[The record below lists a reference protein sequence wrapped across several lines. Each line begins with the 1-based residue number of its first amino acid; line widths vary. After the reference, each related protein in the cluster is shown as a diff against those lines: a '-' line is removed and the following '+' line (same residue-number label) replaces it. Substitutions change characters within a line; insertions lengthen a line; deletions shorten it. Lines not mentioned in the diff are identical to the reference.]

1 MRGSSAEGQ
10 AVVLQL
16 TGRDGGEV
24 GGRFR
29 DRERAPSW
37 LLPVSRLLLSHP
49 FISAHPAQPASN
61 STMAPSTATPTDL
74 HRASAASAC
83 LACRKAKVRCL
94 ISQRRDRC
102 DRCIAN
108 ASECVFTQTKRA
120 RVRARP
126 YPQGSRREPR
136 TADVDNRHSVEEV
149 TSTGNITSLTQDEPG
164 DIPRPR
170 TSHSQRAISIDHQ
183 PQLPQHQQP
192 ITNAIRAR
200 IIAALVTLKGKRGAP
215 FSFVTSGDSPTFSV
229 RNDGPAQSSQPE
241 SFEQSEMTPHS
252 LKLSWLLRPLHTNS
266 HHNVTGNDSRAAG
279 VVKMP
284 TYLSS
289 MTLGQTI
296 KDPIEGGM
304 IIPRASKALFQFFMI
319 HMNAKWEYILDPNV
333 DTHDDVQRRSSLL
346 FTSIL
351 FCASKFATYV
361 DGCIV
366 SATDPFVQSRLCSLA
381 RNLVIRTMAEGDRSI
396 ETMQALYLLVCWKDP
411 DDDVSYLH
419 SGYAFRILD
428 DLDVEQCD
436 GDGWQVARRRRIWLA
451 LYRQDRQQSLFFM
464 RRPSLSRKDEDI
476 SLLSDM
482 DTWLK
487 MQYVLPSDFIACCS
501 ADLRRIQSRL
511 RGLVQRASSTMLPC
525 LSELMDTELGAWR
538 SKWKNYFEGK
548 VRTQSND
555 DMLLNL
561 NSYHLTVLIGLW
573 EHSVRLNVASAI
585 LRQSLMASV
594 ASFLDSSRQPGNV
607 SIDLDL
613 TTIQETLP
621 SNLPGLTS
629 SVEGA
634 FGTLRNLINFPPDDL
649 RRAPDAILL
658 LAPNAALFLCLLLC
672 LPGNSSLGPAFQR
685 TTINLIRDITQHIKQ
700 AVLSPQDTI
709 ALHSAYLDSLADLLG
724 PDISRY
730 SAEQH
735 ELEVQPIYN
744 VPQINVGSNILD
756 SDDPALQAARVLADG
771 IGGHNYRINDSHDG
785 MFSLPEED
793 ANQNLHVQ
801 LLANLLDGDIFWEPP
816 P

>member
-1 MRGSSAEGQ
+1 
-10 AVVLQL
+10 
-16 TGRDGGEV
+16 
-24 GGRFR
+24 
-29 DRERAPSW
+29 
-37 LLPVSRLLLSHP
+37 
-49 FISAHPAQPASN
+49 
-61 STMAPSTATPTDL
+61 MAPSTATPTDL

-102 DRCIAN
+102 DRCITN
-108 ASECVFTQTKRA
+108 ASECVFAQTKRA

-126 YPQGSRREPR
+126 YPQGPRREPR
-136 TADVDNRHSVEEV
+136 TAEADNRHAVEEV
-149 TSTGNITSLTQDEPG
+149 TSTTNITSVPQDEPG
-164 DIPRPR
+164 DISQPR
-170 TSHSQRAISIDHQ
+170 TSNSQRAISIDDQ
-183 PQLPQHQQP
+183 PQLLQHQQP
-192 ITNAIRAR
+192 VITNAIRAR

-229 RNDGPAQSSQPE
+229 RNDGHNSQPE
-241 SFEQSEMTPHS
+241 SFGQSEMTPHS
-252 LKLSWLLRPLHTNS
+252 LKLSWLLRPLHTDT
-266 HHNVTGNDSRAAG
+266 HQNVTDDARRAAG

-304 IIPRASKALFQFFMI
+304 ISPQASKALFEFFMI
-319 HMNAKWEYILDPNV
+319 HMNAKWEYILDPKV
-333 DTHDDVQRRSSLL
+333 DTHDGVQRQSSLL

-351 FCASKFATYV
+351 FCASKFANYV
-361 DGCIV
+361 DGCIISV
-366 SATDPFVQSRLCSLA
+366 TDPFIQSRLCSLA
-381 RNLVIRTMAEGDRSI
+381 RNLVIRTLAEGDRSI
-396 ETMQALYLLVCWKDP
+396 ETMQALYLLVCWKDA

-428 DLDVEQCD
+428 DLDVEQSD
-436 GDGWQVARRRRIWLA
+436 GDGRQVARRRRIWLA

-476 SLLSDM
+476 SLLGDM

-487 MQYVLPSDFIACCS
+487 MQCVLPSDFIACCS

-525 LSELMDTELGAWR
+525 LSEIMDTELGAWR

-548 VRTQSND
+548 IRTQSND

-561 NSYHLTVLIGLW
+561 DSYHLTVLIDLW

-585 LRQSLMASV
+585 LRQSLMALV
-594 ASFLDSSRQPGNV
+594 APCLDSSRQPGNI
-607 SIDLDL
+607 STDLDL
-613 TTIQETLP
+613 ATIQQALP

-634 FGTLRNLINFPPDDL
+634 FGTLRNMINFPPDDL
-649 RRAPDAILL
+649 RRAPDAVLL

-685 TTINLIRDITQHIKQ
+685 TAINLIRDITHHIKQ

-709 ALHSAYLDSLADLLG
+709 ALHSAYLDSLVDLLS
-724 PDISRY
+724 PDTSQY
-730 SAEQH
+730 SVEQH
-735 ELEVQPIYN
+735 DLGMQPIYN
-744 VPQINVGSNILD
+744 VPHMNVGSTILD

-793 ANQNLHVQ
+793 TSQNLHVQ
-801 LLANLLDGDIFWEPP
+801 ILANLLDGDLFWEPP